1 MTRVRKS
8 LIWLALTFAGLGVA
22 ACIEQAATVLH
33 TPDSSSDNNQS
44 IKVTIV
50 TVSPSLDG
58 PTRSYRSG
66 QLIPVAINL
75 TNMTNEPA
83 YTCLSGD
90 IYQDFPRLKRN
101 GRLVSQ
107 TNWQTYLLQTAA
119 RDQTCQKDDLPDET
133 LLVPNQSKF
142 VDFLIVADDN
152 SDPTGSLA
160 WYDQLP
166 PGHYELSVQRRFSCC
181 AGPMVESNTVDFEV
195 TP

>member
-1 MTRVRKS
+1 M
-8 LIWLALTFAGLGVA
+8 GVA
-22 ACIEQAATVLH
+22 ACIEQAATVLR

-44 IKVTIV
+44 IKVTIG

-75 TNMTNEPA
+75 TNMTNEPV
-83 YTCLSGD
+83 YSCLSSD
-90 IYQDFPRLKRN
+90 IYQDFPRLNRN
-101 GRLVSQ
+101 GQLVSQ

-119 RDQTCQKDDLPDET
+119 KDQTCQKDDLPDET
-133 LLVPNQSKF
+133 LLLPNQSRF

-152 SDPTGSLA
+152 SDPTGALA

-166 PGHYELSVQRRFSCC
+166 PGHYELSVQRRFGCC